1 MAKNTTILIKDPD
14 GKFPCPHCAKSYLHS
29 KHLKRHL
36 LRRSWFSSRQG
47 GGGGTQRNLVD
58 MLRADL
64 TNPRDQSLLS
74 NLHTLFDPKMN
85 QLLMLDWLTYHNLP
99 FNLVNSERFKRLLLY
114 NNPSLR
120 EGQIPSDNTLVSLLT
135 SEYNRALG
143 PVHALLERAR
153 SMIHFTFDGWTSRQ
167 KVSFLGINAH
177 FIDRDWKQWRLLLAL
192 PALRKRHTGAALA
205 DEVADTICAFDV
217 QERIGYCTLDNATNN
232 DTAMEALAAEF
243 DFDWVER
250 RIRCAPHFLNLAVR
264 AMMYGT
270 KRDNFDELLAHWGDK
285 DFISDEEDQ
294 KQLSEAINE
303 LAADED
309 FSEQSADDNDEYC
322 EVETVA
328 EESQGQFPIPKVIN
342 AEELDKYRK
351 FGPFGK
357 LHNIG
362 VAFRMSSQ
370 LVEDFHEAQRQATP
384 AEPVLSWVQNGC
396 TRWQSDE
403 AMASRALLKRSALN
417 RMISII
423 EERWIHQGGKEQDKP
438 TILTERLSIEEW
450 KVVSALQKILQPFKV
465 ASKQLQGE
473 GIPGKRS
480 TSGGFDEYFQVV
492 EMLLDHLELAV
503 QGVIIEEDDDKV
515 MREVRLF
522 DGMDAKTRRLLKI
535 YIKLGW
541 KKLNDYYGKL
551 TSTAYVAA
559 VVFHPCKKWR
569 TLEQLWNQLPSRQ
582 TSEWKRAYERSLTK
596 AWEERYKNMGLEDA
610 GHGCLAGGSQG
621 SLDYIERRLAFSRSM
636 AGSAPQGRP
645 NQRPKQPAVLPAQDE
660 LDQYLSEP
668 PVDNMAYKA
677 DPIAWWRDVGV
688 VRFPRLSH
696 MAVDFLTIPSSSAE
710 TERDFSSCGR
720 MKGAVVFFTVLM
732 NALITI
738 NEIMALYTQ
747 RPIVEKQARFAFVHP
762 FTEALASAIS
772 DLPVKLVRCSMFSI
786 VLYFMANL
794 RREPGPFFMFYLF
807 LITAI
812 LTMSAIFRSI
822 ASSTKTVGQ
831 AMGIAGILVLCFVVY
846 SGFMIPQS
854 YMHPWFSWIRWINP
868 IFYAF
873 EGLLSNEFH
882 GRQFECA
889 TFIPPYGTRRSII
902 CSSVGAIPGQR
913 FISGD
918 AFIGQNY
925 GYSYSHIWRNY
936 GILVAFMVFF
946 HLFYLAATEL
956 NRGRGSKA
964 EALVFRPGHAPHYL
978 SGSDTERSETAPG
991 SVTAL
996 PGGGKVMNL
1005 TKQTDILA
1013 WRDVSYDIP
1022 VKQGTRRLLDG
1033 ANGWVKPGT
1042 LTALMGVSGAGKT
1055 TLLDVLA
1062 QRVSLG
1068 VVTGEVFVNGKIPSP
1083 GFPRRTG
1090 YVQQQDI
1097 HLETT
1102 TVREALRFSAV
1113 LRQPLSISKADKF
1126 QYVED
1131 VIEMLG
1137 MEDFAEAVVGSLG
1150 EGLNIEQRKLLSI
1163 GVELAAKPS
1172 LLIFLDEPTSGLDS
1186 QSSWTISSGLL
1197 FQTFDRL
1204 LFLATGGRTVY
1215 FGDIGCQS
1223 RTLLDYFVRNGARP
1237 CGDMENPAE
1246 YILEMVSG
1254 EGAPGVDWVERWK
1267 NSPELKEVLAELH
1280 SLESCAGQV
1289 DNEEPD
1295 VEDDGREFALPLYKQ
1310 FRYVAVRAFQQYF
1323 RQPEYIFT
1331 KFISGIVSG
1340 LFIGFSF
1347 WRADST
1353 QQGFQNALFSI
1364 FLLCTI
1370 FPTLVNQ
1377 VMPKF
1382 VVQRSLYEVRER
1394 PSRVYSWKVFILS
1407 QILVEVSWQVLLGIC
1422 AWASFFFPVFGIKGT
1437 RESQGLTL
1445 LFVIQFYMYA
1455 ASIALMVVAAAP
1467 EPALGAL
1474 LATLMFGLTF
1484 IFNGVMQPP
1493 DALPGFWTFMWR
1505 VSPFTYYV
1513 GGIASTALHGRPI
1526 HCSNT
1531 ELSVID
1537 PPAGQT
1543 CGQHFAMF
1551 LNVAPGSLY
1560 NPNATSGCEYCA
1572 LSSAD
1577 QYLAVRRIYWSERW
1591 CNYDEALYRNGDAA
1605 IQYRQRE
1612 SSS

>member
-1 MAKNTTILIKDPD
+1 
-14 GKFPCPHCAKSYLHS
+14 
-29 KHLKRHL
+29 
-36 LRRSWFSSRQG
+36 
-47 GGGGTQRNLVD
+47 

-720 MKGAVVFFTVLM
+720 MVSPL
-732 NALITI
+732 
-738 NEIMALYTQ
+738 
-747 RPIVEKQARFAFVHP
+747 RSR
-762 FTEALASAIS
+762 
-772 DLPVKLVRCSMFSI
+772 
-786 VLYFMANL
+786 L
-794 RREPGPFFMFYLF
+794 RRHIVAMAQCL
-807 LITAI
+807 
-812 LTMSAIFRSI
+812 RSW
-822 ASSTKTVGQ
+822 SK
-831 AMGIAGILVLCFVVY
+831 AGIY
-846 SGFMIPQS
+846 QP
-854 YMHPWFSWIRWINP
+854 
-868 IFYAF
+868 
-873 EGLLSNEFH
+873 
-882 GRQFECA
+882 
-889 TFIPPYGTRRSII
+889 
-902 CSSVGAIPGQR
+902 
-913 FISGD
+913 
-918 AFIGQNY
+918 
-925 GYSYSHIWRNY
+925 
-936 GILVAFMVFF
+936 
-946 HLFYLAATEL
+946 
-956 NRGRGSKA
+956 
-964 EALVFRPGHAPHYL
+964 
-978 SGSDTERSETAPG
+978 
-991 SVTAL
+991 
-996 PGGGKVMNL
+996 
-1005 TKQTDILA
+1005 
-1013 WRDVSYDIP
+1013 
-1022 VKQGTRRLLDG
+1022 
-1033 ANGWVKPGT
+1033 T
-1042 LTALMGVSGAGKT
+1042 L
-1055 TLLDVLA
+1055 
-1062 QRVSLG
+1062 
-1068 VVTGEVFVNGKIPSP
+1068 
-1083 GFPRRTG
+1083 
-1090 YVQQQDI
+1090 
-1097 HLETT
+1097 
-1102 TVREALRFSAV
+1102 
-1113 LRQPLSISKADKF
+1113 PLS
-1126 QYVED
+1126 
-1131 VIEMLG
+1131 L
-1137 MEDFAEAVVGSLG
+1137 L
-1150 EGLNIEQRKLLSI
+1150 EG
-1163 GVELAAKPS
+1163 
-1172 LLIFLDEPTSGLDS
+1172 
-1186 QSSWTISSGLL
+1186 
-1197 FQTFDRL
+1197 
-1204 LFLATGGRTVY
+1204 
-1215 FGDIGCQS
+1215 
-1223 RTLLDYFVRNGARP
+1223 
-1237 CGDMENPAE
+1237 
-1246 YILEMVSG
+1246 
-1254 EGAPGVDWVERWK
+1254 
-1267 NSPELKEVLAELH
+1267 
-1280 SLESCAGQV
+1280 
-1289 DNEEPD
+1289 DN
-1295 VEDDGREFALPLYKQ
+1295 
-1310 FRYVAVRAFQQYF
+1310 
-1323 RQPEYIFT
+1323 
-1331 KFISGIVSG
+1331 
-1340 LFIGFSF
+1340 
-1347 WRADST
+1347 WR
-1353 QQGFQNALFSI
+1353 
-1364 FLLCTI
+1364 
-1370 FPTLVNQ
+1370 
-1377 VMPKF
+1377 
-1382 VVQRSLYEVRER
+1382 
-1394 PSRVYSWKVFILS
+1394 
-1407 QILVEVSWQVLLGIC
+1407 QVLQLVGR
-1422 AWASFFFPVFGIKGT
+1422 IK
-1437 RESQGLTL
+1437 ESRG
-1445 LFVIQFYMYA
+1445 
-1455 ASIALMVVAAAP
+1455 
-1467 EPALGAL
+1467 EE
-1474 LATLMFGLTF
+1474 
-1484 IFNGVMQPP
+1484 
-1493 DALPGFWTFMWR
+1493 D
-1505 VSPFTYYV
+1505 
-1513 GGIASTALHGRPI
+1513 
-1526 HCSNT
+1526 
-1531 ELSVID
+1531 
-1537 PPAGQT
+1537 
-1543 CGQHFAMF
+1543 
-1551 LNVAPGSLY
+1551 
-1560 NPNATSGCEYCA
+1560 
-1572 LSSAD
+1572 
-1577 QYLAVRRIYWSERW
+1577 
-1591 CNYDEALYRNGDAA
+1591 
-1605 IQYRQRE
+1605 
-1612 SSS
+1612 

>member
-1 MAKNTTILIKDPD
+1 
-14 GKFPCPHCAKSYLHS
+14 
-29 KHLKRHL
+29 
-36 LRRSWFSSRQG
+36 
-47 GGGGTQRNLVD
+47 

-167 KVSFLGINAH
+167 NVSFLGINAH

-582 TSEWKRAYERSLTK
+582 TSGWKRAYERSLTK

-720 MKGAVVFFTVLM
+720 MDDANNIMHAILAKNGA
-732 NALITI
+732 N
-738 NEIMALYTQ
+738 
-747 RPIVEKQARFAFVHP
+747 R
-762 FTEALASAIS
+762 AIS
-772 DLPVKLVRCSMFSI
+772 FVLEYAVGKLHVTVQNFIQMYQPAMLIVGDEGRSLGGMHGMVNARTSISTYCLEYSPVPVIVVRLSEQRI
-786 VLYFMANL
+786 K
-794 RREPGPFFMFYLF
+794 
-807 LITAI
+807 
-812 LTMSAIFRSI
+812 
-822 ASSTKTVGQ
+822 KTVEQ
-831 AMGIAGILVLCFVVY
+831 A
-846 SGFMIPQS
+846 
-854 YMHPWFSWIRWINP
+854 N
-868 IFYAF
+868 
-873 EGLLSNEFH
+873 
-882 GRQFECA
+882 
-889 TFIPPYGTRRSII
+889 
-902 CSSVGAIPGQR
+902 
-913 FISGD
+913 D
-918 AFIGQNY
+918 
-925 GYSYSHIWRNY
+925 
-936 GILVAFMVFF
+936 
-946 HLFYLAATEL
+946 
-956 NRGRGSKA
+956 
-964 EALVFRPGHAPHYL
+964 
-978 SGSDTERSETAPG
+978 
-991 SVTAL
+991 
-996 PGGGKVMNL
+996 
-1005 TKQTDILA
+1005 
-1013 WRDVSYDIP
+1013 
-1022 VKQGTRRLLDG
+1022 
-1033 ANGWVKPGT
+1033 
-1042 LTALMGVSGAGKT
+1042 
-1055 TLLDVLA
+1055 
-1062 QRVSLG
+1062 
-1068 VVTGEVFVNGKIPSP
+1068 
-1083 GFPRRTG
+1083 
-1090 YVQQQDI
+1090 
-1097 HLETT
+1097 
-1102 TVREALRFSAV
+1102 
-1113 LRQPLSISKADKF
+1113 
-1126 QYVED
+1126 
-1131 VIEMLG
+1131 
-1137 MEDFAEAVVGSLG
+1137 
-1150 EGLNIEQRKLLSI
+1150 
-1163 GVELAAKPS
+1163 
-1172 LLIFLDEPTSGLDS
+1172 
-1186 QSSWTISSGLL
+1186 
-1197 FQTFDRL
+1197 
-1204 LFLATGGRTVY
+1204 
-1215 FGDIGCQS
+1215 
-1223 RTLLDYFVRNGARP
+1223 
-1237 CGDMENPAE
+1237 
-1246 YILEMVSG
+1246 
-1254 EGAPGVDWVERWK
+1254 
-1267 NSPELKEVLAELH
+1267 
-1280 SLESCAGQV
+1280 
-1289 DNEEPD
+1289 
-1295 VEDDGREFALPLYKQ
+1295 
-1310 FRYVAVRAFQQYF
+1310 
-1323 RQPEYIFT
+1323 
-1331 KFISGIVSG
+1331 
-1340 LFIGFSF
+1340 
-1347 WRADST
+1347 
-1353 QQGFQNALFSI
+1353 
-1364 FLLCTI
+1364 
-1370 FPTLVNQ
+1370 
-1377 VMPKF
+1377 
-1382 VVQRSLYEVRER
+1382 
-1394 PSRVYSWKVFILS
+1394 
-1407 QILVEVSWQVLLGIC
+1407 
-1422 AWASFFFPVFGIKGT
+1422 
-1437 RESQGLTL
+1437 
-1445 LFVIQFYMYA
+1445 
-1455 ASIALMVVAAAP
+1455 
-1467 EPALGAL
+1467 
-1474 LATLMFGLTF
+1474 
-1484 IFNGVMQPP
+1484 
-1493 DALPGFWTFMWR
+1493 
-1505 VSPFTYYV
+1505 
-1513 GGIASTALHGRPI
+1513 
-1526 HCSNT
+1526 
-1531 ELSVID
+1531 
-1537 PPAGQT
+1537 
-1543 CGQHFAMF
+1543 
-1551 LNVAPGSLY
+1551 
-1560 NPNATSGCEYCA
+1560 
-1572 LSSAD
+1572 SSA
-1577 QYLAVRRIYWSERW
+1577 
-1591 CNYDEALYRNGDAA
+1591 
-1605 IQYRQRE
+1605 
-1612 SSS
+1612 

>member
-1 MAKNTTILIKDPD
+1 MV
-14 GKFPCPHCAKSYLHS
+14 
-29 KHLKRHL
+29 
-36 LRRSWFSSRQG
+36 SSRQG

-403 AMASRALLKRSALN
+403 AIASRALLKRSALN

-559 VVFHPCKKWR
+559 VVFH
-569 TLEQLWNQLPSRQ
+569 
-582 TSEWKRAYERSLTK
+582 
-596 AWEERYKNMGLEDA
+596 
-610 GHGCLAGGSQG
+610 
-621 SLDYIERRLAFSRSM
+621 
-636 AGSAPQGRP
+636 
-645 NQRPKQPAVLPAQDE
+645 
-660 LDQYLSEP
+660 
-668 PVDNMAYKA
+668 
-677 DPIAWWRDVGV
+677 
-688 VRFPRLSH
+688 
-696 MAVDFLTIPSSSAE
+696 
-710 TERDFSSCGR
+710 
-720 MKGAVVFFTVLM
+720 
-732 NALITI
+732 
-738 NEIMALYTQ
+738 
-747 RPIVEKQARFAFVHP
+747 
-762 FTEALASAIS
+762 
-772 DLPVKLVRCSMFSI
+772 
-786 VLYFMANL
+786 
-794 RREPGPFFMFYLF
+794 
-807 LITAI
+807 
-812 LTMSAIFRSI
+812 
-822 ASSTKTVGQ
+822 
-831 AMGIAGILVLCFVVY
+831 
-846 SGFMIPQS
+846 
-854 YMHPWFSWIRWINP
+854 
-868 IFYAF
+868 
-873 EGLLSNEFH
+873 
-882 GRQFECA
+882 
-889 TFIPPYGTRRSII
+889 IPP
-902 CSSVGAIPGQR
+902 
-913 FISGD
+913 
-918 AFIGQNY
+918 
-925 GYSYSHIWRNY
+925 
-936 GILVAFMVFF
+936 L
-946 HLFYLAATEL
+946 
-956 NRGRGSKA
+956 
-964 EALVFRPGHAPHYL
+964 
-978 SGSDTERSETAPG
+978 
-991 SVTAL
+991 
-996 PGGGKVMNL
+996 
-1005 TKQTDILA
+1005 
-1013 WRDVSYDIP
+1013 
-1022 VKQGTRRLLDG
+1022 
-1033 ANGWVKPGT
+1033 
-1042 LTALMGVSGAGKT
+1042 
-1055 TLLDVLA
+1055 
-1062 QRVSLG
+1062 
-1068 VVTGEVFVNGKIPSP
+1068 
-1083 GFPRRTG
+1083 
-1090 YVQQQDI
+1090 
-1097 HLETT
+1097 
-1102 TVREALRFSAV
+1102 
-1113 LRQPLSISKADKF
+1113 
-1126 QYVED
+1126 
-1131 VIEMLG
+1131 
-1137 MEDFAEAVVGSLG
+1137 
-1150 EGLNIEQRKLLSI
+1150 
-1163 GVELAAKPS
+1163 
-1172 LLIFLDEPTSGLDS
+1172 
-1186 QSSWTISSGLL
+1186 
-1197 FQTFDRL
+1197 
-1204 LFLATGGRTVY
+1204 
-1215 FGDIGCQS
+1215 
-1223 RTLLDYFVRNGARP
+1223 
-1237 CGDMENPAE
+1237 
-1246 YILEMVSG
+1246 
-1254 EGAPGVDWVERWK
+1254 
-1267 NSPELKEVLAELH
+1267 
-1280 SLESCAGQV
+1280 
-1289 DNEEPD
+1289 
-1295 VEDDGREFALPLYKQ
+1295 
-1310 FRYVAVRAFQQYF
+1310 
-1323 RQPEYIFT
+1323 
-1331 KFISGIVSG
+1331 
-1340 LFIGFSF
+1340 
-1347 WRADST
+1347 
-1353 QQGFQNALFSI
+1353 
-1364 FLLCTI
+1364 
-1370 FPTLVNQ
+1370 
-1377 VMPKF
+1377 
-1382 VVQRSLYEVRER
+1382 
-1394 PSRVYSWKVFILS
+1394 
-1407 QILVEVSWQVLLGIC
+1407 
-1422 AWASFFFPVFGIKGT
+1422 
-1437 RESQGLTL
+1437 
-1445 LFVIQFYMYA
+1445 
-1455 ASIALMVVAAAP
+1455 
-1467 EPALGAL
+1467 
-1474 LATLMFGLTF
+1474 
-1484 IFNGVMQPP
+1484 
-1493 DALPGFWTFMWR
+1493 
-1505 VSPFTYYV
+1505 
-1513 GGIASTALHGRPI
+1513 
-1526 HCSNT
+1526 
-1531 ELSVID
+1531 
-1537 PPAGQT
+1537 
-1543 CGQHFAMF
+1543 
-1551 LNVAPGSLY
+1551 
-1560 NPNATSGCEYCA
+1560 
-1572 LSSAD
+1572 
-1577 QYLAVRRIYWSERW
+1577 
-1591 CNYDEALYRNGDAA
+1591 
-1605 IQYRQRE
+1605 
-1612 SSS
+1612 